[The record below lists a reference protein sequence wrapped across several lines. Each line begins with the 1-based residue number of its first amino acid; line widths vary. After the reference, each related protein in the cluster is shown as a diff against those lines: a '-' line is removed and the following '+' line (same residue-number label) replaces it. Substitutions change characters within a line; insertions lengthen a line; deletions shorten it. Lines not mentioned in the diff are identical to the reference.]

1 MRRIAITLLLV
12 VAFSCAP
19 HTAPPAPAPAT
30 PTPVASAAP
39 ARFVPAPPPTE
50 KKPVTETLNGVTIT
64 DPYRWLE
71 DQNSPETRAWIER
84 ENAYTDTVL
93 GNRPEKQLFSS
104 RIEQLLKSDQA
115 STPIYRNGRFFF
127 TRRAADAD
135 VFSIYVRDG
144 LTGTDRL
151 LVDPAPWNPKHTT
164 NVGIEDVTPDGK
176 LMTYYVREGGADE
189 TTARFMDV
197 DTGRDVGTP
206 MPLARYFGIAV
217 TPDRRVA
224 YYSKQLTE
232 GSRVFRRNVDG
243 GPEEKLF
250 GDGYT
255 PDKIVSIGM
264 SDDGRWL
271 GTIVYYGSAGVKTDI
286 FLKDLGSN
294 GPFKTVVNDLD
305 ARTSFDFA
313 GDTLLLQ
320 TNWNAPNDRVMEVS
334 TNDPARANW
343 REIVPENKN
352 AAIQDMS
359 AVGGRLYV
367 RYLEN
372 VKPRVVGYDLA
383 GKQVDEVSFDTIG
396 ALGGVSGSWHAPFA
410 FYTFSSLAVP
420 PTIYA
425 YDVRTKEKSIFH
437 RRNLPVK
444 SDDFVTEQVWYTSKD
459 GTKVPMFVMY
469 KKGTPRDGSAPA
481 YLTGYGGFNVSQLP
495 SFSTRAVI
503 WAEHG
508 GVYAEANLRGGSEF
522 GEAWHRAGMLGEKQ
536 HVFDDFIGAAEA
548 LVANKYTS
556 PRHLAIAGGSNGGLL
571 VMATMVQRPDL
582 MHAVLCSYPL
592 VDMLRFHKF
601 LVGSFWVAEYGNPD
615 NPKDFQWIYQ
625 YSPYEHVVPGAKYPA
640 VMFVT
645 GDADTRVAPLH
656 ARKMTAML
664 QDETGS
670 ANPVLIRYHVSGG
683 HSGGEPVSEQVKN
696 ESEIL
701 GFLWWQ
707 CVGAGS

>member
-1 MRRIAITLLLV
+1 MRRFAITLLLIFSV
-12 VAFSCAP
+12 SCAVRTP
-19 HTAPPAPAPAT
+19 PPASAPAT
-30 PTPVASAAP
+30 PTPVAPAAP
-39 ARFVPAPPPTE
+39 ARFQPAPPPTE
-50 KKPVTETLNGVTIT
+50 AHPVTDMMSGVAIT

-71 DQNSPETRAWIER
+71 DQNSPETRAWIDR

-93 GNRPEKQLFSS
+93 GKRPEQQLFAP

-115 STPIYRNGRFFF
+115 STPINRNGRLFY
-127 TRRAADAD
+127 TRRAPDAD

-144 LTGTDRL
+144 VTGADRL

-164 NVGIEDVTPDGK
+164 NVGIEDVTADGK

-197 DTGRDVGTP
+197 DTGHDVGAQL
-206 MPLARYFGIAV
+206 PLARYFGIAV
-217 TPDRRVA
+217 TPDHHAV

-232 GSRVFRRNVDG
+232 GSRIFRRNVDG
-243 GPEEKLF
+243 GAEEKLF
-250 GDGYT
+250 GDGYS
-255 PDKIVSIGM
+255 PDKIVSIGI

-271 GTIVYYGSAGVKTDI
+271 GSIVYYGSAGTKTDI
-286 FLKDLGSN
+286 FLKDLASN

-313 GDTLLLQ
+313 GDTLILQ
-320 TNWNAPNDRVMEVS
+320 TNWNAPNDRVMTVS
-334 TNDPARANW
+334 TADPARANW

-352 AAIQDMS
+352 AAIEDIS
-359 AVGGRLYV
+359 AAGGRIYV

-372 VKPRVVGYDLA
+372 VKPRVVGYDLS
-383 GKQVDEVSFDTIG
+383 GNKVDDIAFETLG
-396 ALGGVSGSWHAPFA
+396 TLGGVGGSWRSPLA
-410 FYTFSSLAVP
+410 FFTFSSFAVP

-437 RRNLPVK
+437 RRSLPVNP
-444 SDDFVTEQVWYTSKD
+444 DDFVTEQVWYTSRD

-481 YLTGYGGFNVSQLP
+481 YLTGYGGFNVSSLP
-495 SFSTRAVI
+495 TFSARAVI

-508 GVYAEANLRGGSEF
+508 GVYALANLRGGGEF
-522 GEAWHRAGMLGEKQ
+522 GETWHRAGMLDKKQ
-536 HVFDDFIGAAEA
+536 NVFDDFIGAGEA
-548 LVANKYTS
+548 LIAQKYTS
-556 PRHLAIAGGSNGGLL
+556 PQHLAISGGSNGGLL

-582 MHAVLCSYPL
+582 MKAVLCSYPL

-601 LVGSFWVAEYGNPD
+601 LVGSFWVAEYGNAD
-615 NPKDFQWIYQ
+615 DPKAFQWIYP
-625 YSPYEHVVPGAKYPA
+625 YSPYQHVVNGAKYPA

-656 ARKMTAML
+656 ARKMAAML
-664 QDETGS
+664 QADTGS
-670 ANPVLIRYHVSGG
+670 DNPVLIRYHVSGG

-701 GFLWWQ
+701 GFLWWRTK
-707 CVGAGS
+707 

>member
-1 MRRIAITLLLV
+1 LFVL
-12 VAFSCAP
+12 AFACASN
-19 HTAPPAPAPAT
+19 TST
-30 PTPVASAAP
+30 PTPVAV
-39 ARFVPAPPPTE
+39 RFSPPPPAAE
-50 KKPVTETLNGVTIT
+50 KKPVTETLNGVPIT

-71 DQNSPETRAWIER
+71 DQNSPETRAWIDR
-84 ENAYTDTVL
+84 ENAYTDAVL
-93 GNRPEKQLFSS
+93 GNRPEKQLFAQ
-104 RIEQLLKSDQA
+104 RIEQLLKSDIA
-115 STPIYRNGRFFF
+115 SVPVYRNGRLFY

-144 LTGTDRL
+144 VTGTDRL

-164 NVGIEDVTPDGK
+164 NVGIEDVTADGK
-176 LMTYYVREGGADE
+176 VLTYYVREGGADE
-189 TTARFMDV
+189 ATAHFMDV
-197 DTGRDVGTP
+197 DSGHDVGAP
-206 MPLARYFGIAV
+206 LPLARYFGIAV
-217 TPDRRVA
+217 TPDHRTV

-243 GPEEKLF
+243 GAEEKLF

-271 GTIVYYGSAGVKTDI
+271 GTIVFYGSAGTKTDI
-286 FLKDLGSN
+286 FLKDLAAD

-313 GDTLLLQ
+313 GDTLVLQ
-320 TNWNAPNDRVMEVS
+320 TNWNAPNDRIMTVS
-334 TNDPARANW
+334 ASDPVRANW
-343 REIVPENKN
+343 REIVPEDKN

-359 AVGGRLYV
+359 AAGGRVYV

-372 VKPRVVGYDLA
+372 VKPRVAGFDLS
-383 GKQVDEVSFDTIG
+383 GQQVDEIAFDTLG
-396 ALGGVSGSWHAPFA
+396 ALDAVSGSWHSPFA
-410 FYTFSSLAVP
+410 FYSFGSFAVP

-425 YDVRTKEKSIFH
+425 YDVRTKEKSVFH
-437 RRNLPVK
+437 RRNLPVN
-444 SDDFVTEQVWYTSKD
+444 SADFVTEQVWYTSKD

-481 YLTGYGGFNVSQLP
+481 YLTGYGGFNVSELP
-495 SFSTRAVI
+495 NFSARAVN

-508 GVYAEANLRGGSEF
+508 GVYALANLRGGSEF
-522 GEAWHRAGMLGEKQ
+522 GERWHRAGMLEQKQ

-556 PRHLAIAGGSNGGLL
+556 PQHLAISGGSNGGLL

-592 VDMLRFHKF
+592 IDMLRFHKF
-601 LVGSFWVAEYGNPD
+601 LVGSFWVAEYGNAD
-615 NPKDFQWIYQ
+615 NPKDFQWIYP
-625 YSPYEHVVPGAKYPA
+625 YSPYQHVVPGTPYPA

-670 ANPVLIRYHVSGG
+670 ANPVLLRYHVAGG

-707 CVGAGS
+707 TK